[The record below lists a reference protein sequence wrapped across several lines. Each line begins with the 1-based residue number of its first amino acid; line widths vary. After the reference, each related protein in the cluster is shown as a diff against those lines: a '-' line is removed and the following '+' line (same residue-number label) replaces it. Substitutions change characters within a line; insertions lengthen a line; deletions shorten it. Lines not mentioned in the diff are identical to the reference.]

1 MITESIYWCLLL
13 PPCCPYYD
21 NYNSARGIKTC
32 QYASRTPASR
42 AKLVVVFTEA
52 RAEGRQ
58 GRYKGRKAQAIQEE
72 DKIRG
77 KAMDKKQSYI
87 TGLLN

>member
-1 MITESIYWCLLL
+1 MTIITPPEELRPASTRLQRQHVSI
-13 PPCCPYYD
+13 
-21 NYNSARGIKTC
+21 
-32 QYASRTPASR
+32 TPALR

-52 RAEGRQ
+52 RAEGIQ

-77 KAMDKKQSYI
+77 KAMDKKRSYSELI
-87 TGLLN
+87 TYTSLLN

>member
-1 MITESIYWCLLL
+1 MSI
-13 PPCCPYYD
+13 
-21 NYNSARGIKTC
+21 
-32 QYASRTPASR
+32 TPALR

-52 RAEGRQ
+52 KAEGRQ
-58 GRYKGRKAQAIQEE
+58 GRHKGRKVQAIQEE
-72 DKIRG
+72 DKTRG